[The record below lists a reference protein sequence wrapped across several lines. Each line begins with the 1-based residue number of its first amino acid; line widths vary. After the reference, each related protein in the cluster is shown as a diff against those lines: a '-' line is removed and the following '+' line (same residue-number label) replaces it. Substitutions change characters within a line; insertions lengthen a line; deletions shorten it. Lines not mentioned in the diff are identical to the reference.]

1 MRFERDEVQK
11 DTIHLDIHITP
22 YFPAKSFVVKLDGYK
37 GEDEATTWA
46 SEYAQ
51 Q

>member
-1 MRFERDEVQK
+1 MK
-11 DTIHLDIHITP
+11 P
-22 YFPAKSFVVKLDGYK
+22 YFPAKSFLIKLDGQK
-37 GEDEATTWA
+37 GDDGTDWD